1 MLAMIDKPRLPHVEQ
16 RAKPRTQEQN
26 GAFSGTAIAIL
37 VACLVLAIV
46 AVYVVKAIGA
56 QDAALADTKA
66 QLARSVL
73 RADDIQAKL
82 DAAKAQSAAL
92 QAQVAGDQGQ
102 RSDLQ
107 SRLDQI
113 KAQSA
118 GLQDR
123 LARDKSQLTVL
134 QAQLD
139 QAKAQLERAAQ
150 ESASSRVQL
159 DQARSQAADAQAQ
172 LAKAQRDLTKARPL
186 IIEARKL
193 PLITT
198 FEKSFWDQGF
208 TLHINNLGA
217 NPINLK
223 IKITGLDAPRA
234 EMTVLDAG
242 ATVNVEHLPPGEN
255 VALSSD
261 GFDPLNLTAR

>member
-1 MLAMIDKPRLPHVEQ
+1 MIDKHPSSHVER
-16 RAKPRTQEQN
+16 RARPRTQEQT
-26 GAFSGTAIAIL
+26 GAVAGTTFAIL
-37 VACLVLAIV
+37 VGCLVLAII
-46 AVYVVKAIGA
+46 AVYVARSISA
-56 QDAALADTKA
+56 QNAVLADTKA

-73 RADDIQAKL
+73 KADDVQAKL
-82 DAAKAQSAAL
+82 DAVKAESATLKAQ
-92 QAQVAGDQGQ
+92 VIGDQGQ

-107 SRLDQI
+107 SRLDQA

-118 GLQDR
+118 GLQAQ
-123 LARDKSQLTVL
+123 LASDKSQLTGL

-139 QAKAQLERAAQ
+139 QANAQLERATQ

-159 DQARSQAADAQAQ
+159 DQARRQAADAQAQ
-172 LAKAQRDLTKARPL
+172 LAKAQRDLVKVRPL

-208 TLHINNLGA
+208 TLHINNLGVST
-217 NPINLK
+217 INLK
-223 IKITGLDAPRA
+223 IKISGVDAPRA
-234 EMTVLDAG
+234 EMTALDAG
-242 ATVNVEHLPPGEN
+242 ATVNVEHLHPGEN

-261 GFDPLNLTAR
+261 GFDPINLTVR